1 MKIKDS
7 IDSLTVKRSMRTGIL
22 LVIVAAVTL
31 EATSLIQNYFAQ
43 KNLREE
49 ASMRAESRLDI
60 LESEIMD
67 VINQAEAGVRN
78 KVWIAQWCLNIP
90 DSLPRVAQ
98 LVVKDNPVLVG
109 STVALVPG
117 YDRDRPLYAPYAA
130 RTGEKGDSLAFLS
143 LATESYDY
151 PSKEWF
157 TKPLEIDEG
166 YWSEP
171 YIDVGGGEIPM
182 TTYSVPIRDTD
193 GRNAGVLTGD
203 ISLDWLTDLVGDQKI
218 YPNSRTIMLSRKG
231 LFMVSPREEVVMT
244 MTVQEVVSQ
253 LADSMSFKAINRA
266 MLNGETGE
274 STVTIN
280 GDKHHVYY
288 APVERTG
295 WSMCIIIPNDDVYSG
310 IRKDDM
316 LILLFQL
323 LGLAMLLIILRSFIK
338 GQMKYSELNER
349 KERMEGELQ
358 IASRIQMSMVPD
370 SLKSFPERH
379 DLDMAAVIIPAKEVG
394 GDLYDYFIRDEKLF
408 FCIGDVSGKGVPA
421 SLVMAVTRTMFRGA
435 ASHEDSPERIVQTMN
450 DSMADMNEND
460 MFVTF
465 FLGVLDLTNG
475 HLSYCNAGHNPPR
488 ALTDHIFD
496 LPVRPNLPLGI
507 MQGFPFE
514 GQEMDLIYDDALF
527 LYTDGLTE
535 AENSSRKL
543 FGEAR
548 MDAALHGRRSAMDHL
563 RDIQTKVEDFVGDA
577 PQSDDLTMLFI
588 HYLGTGKGEHMTLTN
603 DISQISLLAGFMD
616 KVADENGLD
625 PGLAI
630 QLNLAIEEAT
640 TNVIMYAYPEG
651 TEGKVELGAS
661 RQGDN
666 LIFTLADWGKPFDPT
681 MAPKA
686 DISASL
692 EDRPIGGLGIHLVR
706 TIMDGV
712 SYKRAEGKNVLTMI
726 KHI

>member
-1 MKIKDS
+1 MKVKDS
-7 IDSLTVKRSMRTGIL
+7 IDRLTVKRSMRTGLL
-22 LVIVAAVTL
+22 LVIVAAVTV
-31 EATSLIQNYFAQ
+31 EATSLIQNYFAH

-78 KVWIAQWCLNIP
+78 KVWIAQWCLDFP
-90 DSLPRVAQ
+90 DSLPRVSQ

-117 YDRDRPLYAPYAA
+117 YDRKRPLYAPYAH
-130 RTGEKGDSLAFLS
+130 RTGEEGDSLTVLS

-157 TKPLEIDEG
+157 TKPLEMNEG

-171 YIDVGGGEIPM
+171 YFDVGGGDILM
-182 TTYSVPIRDTD
+182 TTYSVPIRDAED
-193 GRNAGVLTGD
+193 RNAGVLTGD
-203 ISLDWLTDLVGDQKI
+203 ISLEWLTDLVGNTKV
-218 YPNSRTIMLSRKG
+218 YPNSRTIMLSRAG

-244 MTVQEVVSQ
+244 MTVQEAVSQ
-253 LADSMSFKAINRA
+253 LADSVSFKAINRA

-274 STVTIN
+274 ATVTIS

-295 WSMCIIIPNDDVYSG
+295 WSMCIIIPDDDIYSG
-310 IRKDDM
+310 IRRDD
-316 LILLFQL
+316 LLTLLFQL
-323 LGLAMLLIILRSFIK
+323 LGLTMLIIILRSFIK
-338 GQMKYSELNER
+338 SQIRNSELNER
-349 KERMEGELQ
+349 KERMEGELR

-379 DLDMAAVIIPAKEVG
+379 DLDMAATIIPAKVVG
-394 GDLYDYFIRDEKLF
+394 GDFYDYFIRDEKLF

-421 SLVMAVTRTMFRGA
+421 SLVMAVTRTMFRA
-435 ASHEDSPERIVQTMN
+435 VSSHEDSPERIVQNMN

-475 HLSYCNAGHNPPR
+475 HLGYCNAGHNPPR
-488 ALTDHIFD
+488 ALTDHIFG

-507 MQGFPFE
+507 MQGFPFV

-535 AENSSRKL
+535 AENRAREL

-548 MDAALHGRRSAMDHL
+548 LDAALHGRKSAMDHL
-563 RDIQTKVEDFVGDA
+563 RNMQRKVDEFVGDA
-577 PQSDDLTMLFI
+577 QQSDDLTMLFI
-588 HYLGTGKGEHMTLTN
+588 HYLGTGKGDHMTLKN
-603 DISQISLLAGFMD
+603 DISQIALLTGFMD
-616 KVADENGLD
+616 KVAEDNGLD
-625 PGLAI
+625 PGLAM

-661 RQGDN
+661 RQGDS
-666 LIFTLADWGKPFDPT
+666 LIFTLADWGRPFDPT
-681 MAPKA
+681 TAPKA

-706 TIMDGV
+706 SIMDSV
-712 SYKRAEGKNVLTMI
+712 SYRRAEGKNVLTMK